1 MSPLETEP
9 AAEHAAAWARTLA
22 NLRDTALQVGW
33 IRDQIAVLGAARAS
47 DVLTVVLARAEQ
59 REQRYSTLLLRVSL
73 ALATPEMASL
83 KRAIA
88 GVADIRGQSS
98 LARFLGG
105 TPSVEDD
112 DKDEEP
118 RVPDFG
124 QGRQL
129 TLGERKALAR
139 KRDRNLLARVLRDP
153 APDVIRILLGNP
165 ALVEEDIVRLS
176 ARRPISPQ
184 VLEQVFQHQRWVLR
198 YRVRLA
204 LAMNPFTP
212 EESCSSWCPTSRPR
226 TCASSV
232 SWATSRRACAAP
244 AFRAGSSA
252 KSRCTETQK
261 GRPKAAFRLGHAR
274 DVSSCAR

>member
-1 MSPLETEP
+1 MSPAEHEP
-9 AAEHAAAWARTLA
+9 AAERAASWAKTLSH
-22 NLRDTALQVGW
+22 LRDTALQVGW

-59 REQRYSTLLLRVSL
+59 REERYSTLLLRVSL
-73 ALATPEMASL
+73 ALATPEMAAL

-88 GVADIRGQSS
+88 GVADIRGQEA

-105 TPSVEDD
+105 PES
-112 DKDEEP
+112 DEGGEQEQEP
-118 RVPDFG
+118 KLPDFG

-139 KRDRNLLARVLRDP
+139 KRDRNLLARALRDP

-165 ALVEEDIVRLS
+165 ALVEEDIVRLA
-176 ARRPISPQ
+176 ARRPISPD
-184 VLEQVFQHQRWVLR
+184 VLDQVFQNQRWVLR

-212 EESCSSWCPTSRPR
+212 EEIVLQLVPHLTPSDMREL
-226 TCASSV
+226 
-232 SWATSRRACAAP
+232 
-244 AFRAGSSA
+244 G
-252 KSRCTETQK
+252 Q
-261 GRPKAAFRLGHAR
+261 LGHISERVRNACYPSR
-274 DVSSCAR
+274 ELGAKPVH